1 MSRQSEDSSS
11 FFTKMVDELVEFAE
25 HDPELKELMQWA
37 DGEAFRKGKTFYDM
51 IYEMLYAHDVR
62 EKAKE
67 WLDKRKSS
75 ISLDEGIWDKKY
87 RSEHD
92 YE

>member
-1 MSRQSEDSSS
+1 MSKQSEDSSS

-37 DGEAFRKGKTFYDM
+37 DAEAFRKGKTFYEM
-51 IYEMLYAHDVR
+51 IYEMLYRDKVR

-67 WLDKRKSS
+67 WVAGFDRWKKSDS
-75 ISLDEGIWDKKY
+75 NE
-87 RSEHD
+87 
-92 YE
+92 